1 MLGNVWDP
9 IVKEKFY
16 FQTRQDF
23 VHVARMA
30 AGSTIEMPVRLGD
43 VCEIW
48 NRQNGTREHQ
58 RTPGHLSEKR
68 FK

>member
-30 AGSTIEMPVRLGD
+30 AGSTMEMLVRLGD
-43 VCEIW
+43 VCETW
-48 NRQNGTREHQ
+48 CRQNGTRERQ
-58 RTPGHLSEKR
+58 WTPDHLSGKS
-68 FK
+68 